1 MLKFADVHIAGRIPG
16 DVVRKIEAGI
26 GGCAAVARVRSRAIA
41 RDSGDETVRIHFA
54 NAVVDGVGNQQVAP
68 SVKLNASPEN
78 PTLDWPATVEIRLF
92 GRFVPLNCHWNRSGP
107 PPTTPTLRIRVFPA
121 RTVWLAG
128 WLVMIG
134 CACKEL
140 VPGTSATTTM
150 SFRVRLFISAESI
163 SWPDL

>member
-1 MLKFADVHIAGRIPG
+1 LVAGP
-16 DVVRKIEAGI
+16 
-26 GGCAAVARVRSRAIA
+26 
-41 RDSGDETVRIHFA
+41 
-54 NAVVDGVGNQQVAP
+54 P
-68 SVKLNASPEN
+68 SPEN

-163 SWPDL
+163 SWPHLQRTICEAYDVTLPRVKHELVPEMLEAKQERAHAGA